1 MKPCIAIY
9 CASTADDQPDLVQG
23 AEALVDAIAERGM
36 RIVYGGASVG
46 LMGVVGRR
54 AIARHV
60 DITGILPTAL
70 LHREAGLLGLTQ
82 MELVDSM
89 VVRKARMAE
98 LADAFIALPGAIGTL
113 DEIFEQWTTH
123 YIQVHQKP
131 IGFLNTGGYW
141 TPLMEALVGMHARGV
156 VRTQHLQIP
165 IVEEHPTALLK
176 RMFP

>member
-1 MKPCIAIY
+1 MTACIAIY

-70 LHREAGLLGLTQ
+70 LHREAGLLGLTRA
-82 MELVDSM
+82 EIVDSM
-89 VVRKARMAE
+89 IVRKARMAE
-98 LADAFIALPGAIGTL
+98 LADAFIVLPGAVGTI
-113 DEIFEQWTTH
+113 DEIFEQWTTN

-131 IGFLNTGGYW
+131 IGFVNTGGYW

-156 VRTQHLQIP
+156 VRREHLAIP
-165 IVEEHPTALLK
+165 VVDADPTKLLQ